1 MKITNPTNLSKAVA
15 YVRVS
20 TKEQVEEGNSL
31 STQEKVCRE
40 YGIHKGYDIVEVF
53 VEQGESAKTAD
64 RTELQKLLRYCSDKK
79 NGIKAV
85 IIYRLDR
92 LSRNTDDYSQ
102 LRLLLKRY
110 GVEIKSTSEHFEN
123 NPVGRFMENTMANIA
138 QFDNDVRSERCAGG
152 MKDAMREGRYVWS
165 APVGYNNVRVAGKAT
180 IAPSDMALRIR
191 EAFELIA
198 RNTHAMEDIRKMV
211 EKGGLLH
218 KGGKPV
224 GKAYFYKLFHN
235 KTYMGLIEKFGE
247 VHRGT
252 FEPIVSE
259 ELFNQVQ
266 RVLKN
271 RGKKMSQYKLDSDD
285 FPLRRFIFTPEGRK
299 LTGSWSQGRTQKY
312 PFYNFGV
319 KGTNQNRDDFH
330 IEFMSHLSEYAL
342 NDKHI
347 KLLKEKMK
355 EKLVKA
361 TVNERKE
368 ADAMRVRLAELE
380 KKQSALIQKNLDGV
394 ISDTVLKQQ
403 LEYIDREIAELQGS
417 LLNVA
422 ENGQDPIELLE
433 FAEEYLKYPSAV
445 WHRVKL
451 HTKLKLQWFEF
462 PSGIIFE
469 NEKFRTT
476 KLASVFNV
484 KTASC
489 DTVSTSVDPRRFE
502 LLTSGVQNQ
511 CSTK

>member
-1 MKITNPTNLSKAVA
+1 M
-15 YVRVS
+15 RVS

-31 STQEKVCRE
+31 TTQEKICRE

-53 VEQGESAKTAD
+53 IEQGESAKTSD
-64 RTELQKLLRYCSDKK
+64 RTELQRLLRYCSDKK

-180 IAPSDMALRIR
+180 IAPSDMAIRIR

-235 KTYMGLIEKFGE
+235 KIYMGLIEKFGE
-247 VHRGT
+247 VHKGT
-252 FEPIVSE
+252 FEPVVSE

-285 FPLRRFIFTPEGRK
+285 FPLRRFVFTPEGRK
-299 LTGSWSQGRTQKY
+299 LTGSWSQGRTDKY
-312 PFYNFGV
+312 PFYNFGI
-319 KGTNQNRDDFH
+319 KGSNQNRDDFH
-330 IEFMSHLSEYAL
+330 IEFMSHLSKYAL
-342 NDKHI
+342 SDKHI

-368 ADAMRVRLAELE
+368 ADSMRVRLAELE

-417 LLNVA
+417 LLNVE
-422 ENGQDPIELLE
+422 ENEQDPIELLE

-445 WHRVKL
+445 WYRVKL

-469 NEKFRTT
+469 NEKFRTI

-489 DTVSTSVDPRRFE
+489 DAVSTTVDPRRIE
-502 LLTSGVQNQ
+502 LLTSGVQNRR
-511 CSTK
+511 STI